1 MQFRARST
9 RTRAI
14 RTRSIRTGAVRTTVA
29 ALAAVAGVAAAA
41 VPATAATAPA
51 SDTPRFLE
59 PAELLPH
66 PSSPWYAG
74 PVTAGRPDPLPMC
87 VGDALPSITSHRDY
101 WTEYDTNAQ
110 QLTVEGHSEQWAKDF
125 AALLRKDLAGC
136 AKKLMRQDPD
146 ITATQKYYGRLN
158 VEEGAHVYGIHTAS
172 AWGSSDIGL
181 FSVGR
186 DGATVTL
193 VRWGQ
198 MGTFQHAQVADF
210 KATTVTAVNKLY

>member
-1 MQFRARST
+1 MGETMQ
-9 RTRAI
+9 I
-14 RTRSIRTGAVRTTVA
+14 RDRGIRTTVA

-41 VPATAATAPA
+41 VPAAATPA

-59 PAELLPH
+59 PAELPPH
-66 PSSPWYAG
+66 PTSPWYAG
-74 PVTAGRPDPLPMC
+74 PVTAGQPDPLPIC
-87 VGDALPSITSHRDY
+87 VGDALPSISTHRDY
-101 WTEYDTNAQ
+101 GTEYDTNAQ
-110 QLTVEGHSEQWAKDF
+110 QITVEERSEQRAKDF

-158 VEEGAHVYGIHTAS
+158 VEEGADVYGIHTVS

-186 DGATVTL
+186 DGTAVTV
-193 VRWGQ
+193 VRWAQ

>member
-1 MQFRARST
+1 MGEIMQIRARG
-9 RTRAI
+9 I
-14 RTRSIRTGAVRTTVA
+14 RTTVV
-29 ALAAVAGVAAAA
+29 ALAAVAAVAAAA
-41 VPATAATAPA
+41 VPAVAATPA

-59 PAELLPH
+59 PAELPPH

-74 PVTAGRPDPLPMC
+74 PVTAGQPDPLPIC
-87 VGDALPSITSHRDY
+87 VGDALPSITTHREY

-110 QLTVEGHSEQWAKDF
+110 QLTVEGRSEQWAKDF

-158 VEEGAHVYGIHTAS
+158 VEEGADVYGIHTAS

-186 DGATVTL
+186 DGATVTI

>member
-1 MQFRARST
+1 MGET
-9 RTRAI
+9 MKI
-14 RTRSIRTGAVRTTVA
+14 RNRGIRTTVA

-41 VPATAATAPA
+41 VPAVAATAPA

-59 PAELLPH
+59 PAELPPH
-66 PSSPWYAG
+66 PASPWYAG
-74 PVTAGRPDPLPMC
+74 PVTAGQPDPLPMC
-87 VGDALPSITSHRDY
+87 VGDALPSITTHREY

-110 QLTVEGHSEQWAKDF
+110 QLTVEGRSEQWAKDF

-136 AKKLMRQDPD
+136 AKKLMQQDPD
-146 ITATQKYYGRLN
+146 ITATQKYYGKLN
-158 VEEGAHVYGIHTAS
+158 VEEGADVYGIHTVS
-172 AWGSSDIGL
+172 AWGSSDINL

-186 DGATVTL
+186 DGATVTV

-198 MGTFQHAQVADF
+198 MGNFQHAQVADF